1 MTISA
6 GADTHY
12 ACFLTGLK
20 LDLYQPKYASFP
32 GVFTLVP
39 CPDGTGVVDKYGVGT
54 KFEYERRGKYGKVK
68 GTSHYTITQCSFT
81 SDGAGIVVLEHV
93 VRIGRPPLGKEL
105 RYVFTHTTKTL
116 SNGDCQYTMAV
127 DGAIASIGFS
137 QTIGNDLIKLKA
149 FVEANEVAICDE
161 VRKKT
166 ATTSAALPVDATAAN
181 LPTAFCRTCGAAN
194 PDSAF
199 FCGSCGASTTGGAA
213 APVAVAEAFPVD
225 LPVAT
230 AQML

>member
-20 LDLYQPKYASFP
+20 LDLYQPKYDSFP
-32 GVFTLVP
+32 SVFTMSP
-39 CPDGTGVVDKYGVGT
+39 CPPGTGVVDKYGVGT
-54 KFEYERRGKYGKVK
+54 KFEYERRDKYGRTGNS
-68 GTSHYTITQCSFT
+68 GTAQYTITQCSFT
-81 SDGAGIVVLEHV
+81 SGGTGIVVLEHV
-93 VRIGRPPLGKEL
+93 HRALGKEQ
-105 RYVFTHTTKTL
+105 RYVFTHTTTTL

-127 DGAIASIGFS
+127 DGFIASFFREYIVK
-137 QTIGNDLIKLKA
+137 DLIKLKA